1 MSNDTLSPGEMDWT
15 VCPSGA
21 NCPDGMK
28 FAMIRRGG
36 GKGFE
41 NSCQITF
48 SADTTTWG
56 RYTTTDNVRERPS
69 SWLATL
75 FGLREL
81 VCTC

>member
-1 MSNDTLSPGEMDWT
+1 MSPGEMDWT

-56 RYTTTDNVRERPS
+56 RYTTTDNVRATQQ
-69 SWLATL
+69 LATL

-81 VCTC
+81 VCTR

>member
-1 MSNDTLSPGEMDWT
+1 MDWT

-56 RYTTTDNVRERPS
+56 RYTTTDNVRANQQ
-69 SWLATL
+69 LATL

-81 VCTC
+81 VCTR